1 MSTPPQRP
9 EDWTPEALDRLRAA
23 LKAMPEPKGE
33 TAHPSKA
40 DGGDDR

>member
-23 LKAMPEPKGE
+23 LHAEPRVKNE
-33 TAHPSKA
+33 QPNPSKEA
-40 DGGDDR
+40 DQ

>member
-23 LKAMPEPKGE
+23 LKAMPDAKPETPKPPKE
-33 TAHPSKA
+33 A
-40 DGGDDR
+40 DQ